1 MKYPHKYPKLAKKK
15 ETHKI
20 LHRLNTRGGAAS
32 KQDKAQS

>member
-1 MKYPHKYPKLAKKK
+1 MKYRHKYPNLAQK

-20 LHRLNTRGGAAS
+20 LHTLNTMGGAAS